1 MIGQLSIPKAD
12 SPQKCNVYSIRS
24 QYTINSV
31 VVFEDKVG
39 EKRCNKKWISEEERV
54 EHWA

>member
-1 MIGQLSIPKAD
+1 VIGQLSIPKAD